1 MSAADCITEAAVP
14 AVERECA
21 EGLDQHGVAQEGVT
35 QRAEPDPGAQMRKR
49 LYVSFV
55 GTMFLGFG
63 LAGWYLQARIVS
75 ADAATAPAPA
85 AVVAVP
91 APATPPPA
99 PAPVAVKA
107 PERFL
112 EVTSLGTNQD
122 IKFMRRLKSEGFEA
136 RLSVNEDA
144 RPRILIGP
152 FPDADVLARAEQKL
166 SRSGVLALEITN

>member
-21 EGLDQHGVAQEGVT
+21 AGLDQNGVAE
-35 QRAEPDPGAQMRKR
+35 RAEADPGAQMRKR
-49 LYVSFV
+49 LYISFV

-75 ADAATAPAPA
+75 ADAATG
-85 AVVAVP
+85 
-91 APATPPPA
+91 
-99 PAPVAVKA
+99 PAPVSAAMPAPTAPLPAAAPVALKV